1 MKQSLQH
8 LLIPLGDGV
17 RLEVERTAESVEL
30 HSRWQTIRTEHTAR
44 FGELYCLDGDAMVS
58 TADEFMIHESLAHHV
73 ALEHT
78 SPRRALILGGGD
90 GGTARELLKH
100 PCIDAIVIAEL
111 DERVVARVR
120 EALPTVSA
128 GALDNPRVTLRLGDA
143 GETLEA
149 SQQCG
154 ERFDLILFDLTA
166 SDDPAC
172 AHLHAPPFLN
182 ACADRLM
189 PGGRLHV
196 QLGSPFY
203 QPEAVAAL
211 HRRLSAVFPY
221 VRPALISVPLYGGP
235 WLLAAASVEALPE
248 TSEAQ
253 LAQRLA
259 ERAIPPLR
267 YYNPALHR
275 ASFAL
280 PNDVHA
286 LLTA

>member
-1 MKQSLQH
+1 MSEKQRNFGNSPTLNRMH
-8 LLIPLGDGV
+8 AVRAGHDFKNHGLAKSPLAVGYPGNAATGFDLLRVFIHQLEPVAAALVEAARGDV
-17 RLEVERTAESVEL
+17 
-30 HSRWQTIRTEHTAR
+30 
-44 FGELYCLDGDAMVS
+44 
-58 TADEFMIHESLAHHV
+58 
-73 ALEHT
+73 
-78 SPRRALILGGGD
+78 GG
-90 GGTARELLKH
+90 
-100 PCIDAIVIAEL
+100 
-111 DERVVARVR
+111 
-120 EALPTVSA
+120 
-128 GALDNPRVTLRLGDA
+128 GDA

-149 SQQCG
+149 SRQCG

-203 QPEAVAAL
+203 QPETVAAL

-280 PNDVHA
+280 PNYVHT
-286 LLTA
+286 LLAS